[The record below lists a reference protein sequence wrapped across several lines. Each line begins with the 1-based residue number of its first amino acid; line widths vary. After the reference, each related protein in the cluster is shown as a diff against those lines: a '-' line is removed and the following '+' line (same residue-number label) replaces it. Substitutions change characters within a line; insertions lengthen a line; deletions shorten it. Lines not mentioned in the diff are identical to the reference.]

1 MERFGDIINAV
12 VLTVCYSWPLF
23 RAIFFAS

>member
-1 MERFGDIINAV
+1 MARFGDIINAV